1 MPDLSPDHDHV
12 DPRGNAV
19 VLITGSVIF
28 VILVL
33 LGIHFLA
40 E

>member
-1 MPDLSPDHDHV
+1 MPDQSPEPGQV

-19 VLITGSVIF
+19 VLITASVIF
-28 VILVL
+28 VVIVL
-33 LGIHFLA
+33 LGIHVLA